1 MFSIY
6 GLTGQIF
13 SGTLEQLEQVRAA
26 SPARRVRPIAEDG
39 LEPGPSELAGR
50 PRAHPGAPLQAEALR
65 EYEAARHADMERGP
79 LYRAEQ
85 IMKRRVII
93 LNADDDVA
101 RAWRTLSDN
110 RIHQS
115 PVLDAD
121 SRLTGLV
128 SERNLLTAL
137 NVEDGVLRD
146 VLARRVSDVMTSPVV
161 SAHPATD
168 IRRIARLML
177 DYGVDGVPVVAAD
190 HALLGFI
197 SRSDMLRAVIAE
209 PPVSLWR

>member
-6 GLTGQIF
+6 GLTGQVF
-13 SGTLEQLEQVRAA
+13 SGTLEQLDQVRETA
-26 SPARRVRPIAEDG
+26 PVRRVRAVDEDG
-39 LEPGPSELAGR
+39 LDSGSSTLAGTR
-50 PRAHPGAPLQAEALR
+50 RSHYGIGPGTEAVR
-65 EYEAARHADMERGP
+65 EYAAASRADLERGP

-85 IMKRRVII
+85 IMQRRVIA

-115 PVLDAD
+115 PVLDA
-121 SRLTGLV
+121 G
-128 SERNLLTAL
+128 
-137 NVEDGVLRD
+137 
-146 VLARRVSDVMTSPVV
+146 
-161 SAHPATD
+161 
-168 IRRIARLML
+168 
-177 DYGVDGVPVVAAD
+177 